1 MWPPR
6 AVWAA
11 VCQQAIPEEARNLS
25 AIPQPLWAE
34 LGLGFNPPSRGY
46 APTGER
52 ESPETVLIPSSFA
65 TSSHPISRLYP
76 ILLPD
81 SISAYFPIL
90 SLSSPPCH
98 PTLLPE
104 FIPFSSPTSSH
115 PPSQLH
121 PILLRTFTLIKSKGK
136 EALGNT
142 LILHSPKD

>member
-6 AVWAA
+6 AAWAA

-52 ESPETVLIPSSFA
+52 ESPETVFIPSSFP

-81 SISAYFPIL
+81 SISTYSQYYSFLLPHAIPPSFL
-90 SLSSPPCH
+90 NSSLSPP
-98 PTLLPE
+98 
-104 FIPFSSPTSSH
+104 
-115 PPSQLH
+115 QLH